1 MPVKLFF
8 ARAVALHACVERTKS
23 EVDFT
28 LASMLFR
35 GASRLA
41 KAALQKVQGVHA
53 GGAPL
58 LIRFS
63 STVGGASAGGG
74 SRVGKAPGGPPPDE
88 FYDEHVEKEK
98 EFLDMATSMAIAG
111 GLENLTTSKESFT
124 WEEID
129 DAAENPRLSFAE
141 ARKELHAAKSSAGA
155 GVESSAAD
163 DAASEQFEGTGA
175 YNIVVEALSNNDMAE
190 HLGEFYPRPVIIP
203 EEHLN
208 YTVPWRQREE
218 FPHEMLDKFIP
229 RTSKELFRKDAQ
241 GERACS
247 GKMQRSG
254 PAGQL
259 KCHLLDLDELNHLD
273 VLTLRRFLSDDGEI
287 LGKKQTGLC
296 SKCQRAVAKTIKRSR
311 NYGIAPHLGEFVIQD
326 CKPLTQGSAFHES
339 IGSKYILSKTV
350 LK

>member
-1 MPVKLFF
+1 MLYRG
-8 ARAVALHACVERTKS
+8 ARAAR
-23 EVDFT
+23 
-28 LASMLFR
+28 
-35 GASRLA
+35 
-41 KAALQKVQGVHA
+41 AALQKVQGIHVVGGLPARCVPLLMRYSSSVGGGA
-53 GGAPL
+53 GG
-58 LIRFS
+58 
-63 STVGGASAGGG
+63 GGASGEG
-74 SRVGKAPGGPPPDE
+74 SKGAKAPGGAAPDE
-88 FYDEHVEKEK
+88 FYYEHVEKEK
-98 EFLDMATSMAIAG
+98 EFLDMATSMAVAG

-124 WEEID
+124 WAEID
-129 DAAENPRLSFAE
+129 DAAENPSLSFAE

-155 GVESSAAD
+155 GMESSAAD
-163 DAASEQFEGTGA
+163 EAASEQFEGTGA
-175 YNIVVEALSNNDMAE
+175 YNIVVNALSNNDMAE
-190 HLGEFYPRPVIIP
+190 HLHEFYPRPVIIP

-208 YTVPWRQREE
+208 YTVPWRQKEE
-218 FPHEMLDKFIP
+218 FPHDMLDKFLP

-241 GERACS
+241 GDRACS

-311 NYGIAPHLGEFVIQD
+311 NYGIVPHLGEFVIQD
-326 CKPLTQGSAFHES
+326 ARPLTSQGAFHES
-339 IGSKYILSKTV
+339 VVSKHYFSKTV